1 MNVGKIIS
9 GSQLLQRAEYI
20 DYTTPAEERSFEE
33 IKVKQTSETGNQEHS
48 YKEENRFGKEQVKEM
63 VEAMNQFME
72 PTHSALKFEYHE
84 KLEEYYVTIIN
95 SDTKEIIKEIPP
107 KKMLDMYASMAE
119 LLGIIVDKKL

>member
-20 DYTTPAEERSFEE
+20 DYSRPAEEKSFEE
-33 IKVKQTSETGNQEHS
+33 IKVKQTAETGNQEHM
-48 YKEENRFGKEQVKEM
+48 YKEEKSLDKGQVKEM

-95 SDTKEIIKEIPP
+95 SDTNEVIKEVPP

-119 LLGIIVDKKL
+119 LLGIIVDKRL